1 MDTELKRVI
10 AARLDRESDMDLWP
24 ANLTPEQAIHVA
36 RIVAQAF
43 ETHLRDT
50 EPYAQRTIAALR
62 DAAAQF
68 YREEQD

>member
-36 RIVAQAF
+36 RIVAQGYESYLLEA
-43 ETHLRDT
+43 
-50 EPYAQRTIAALR
+50 EPQARRTIAALR